1 MWLSSLQCPRDDFFI
16 FSDDKAKQAVIPKLH
31 PKGITTGMKEFFEPE
46 IFYNKRIARETGFSP
61 RFQKR
66 MDDQTSRNDGIPG
79 KMHSI
84 NIVVGVEE
92 EVALP
97 RIIVNFPD

>member
-31 PKGITTGMKEFFEPE
+31 PKGITTGMKEFPEPE

-97 RIIVNFPD
+97 RIIINFPD